1 MQAGDRQLSLVQERR
16 TLQELCEMERE
27 RDTLLLLCKNLCNT
41 GTPDKSSKPRTLPP
55 PAFST
60 WNRNLEFQ
68 KKKVENRSPETRRAR
83 GALSDNPAKTLNTK
97 ERRTTRS
104 GASKN
109 NNKEAGVVFC
119 NPREQEK
126 TSEYR
131 SSLLAENETA

>member
-68 KKKVENRSPETRRAR
+68 KKKSREQKSRNTAGKGGTERQSRENTQHKR
-83 GALSDNPAKTLNTK
+83 K
-97 ERRTTRS
+97 
-104 GASKN
+104 KN
-109 NNKEAGVVFC
+109 NTLWSK
-119 NPREQEK
+119 QE
-126 TSEYR
+126 
-131 SSLLAENETA
+131 